1 MRAGAGRRLVG
12 GGGGRPRSGPR
23 HRSLGVVG
31 SWRWIRFVVFFL
43 ISFFLSWVRLGRLGR
58 LVGGSGFFVAVK
70 GVWRG
75 GSGVFTMEL
84 VP

>member
-31 SWRWIRFVVFFL
+31 SWRWIRFVLSLL
-43 ISFFLSWVRLGRLGR
+43 IPFSLSWVRLGRLGR
-58 LVGGSGFFVAVK
+58 LVGGSSFFVAVK

-75 GSGVFTMEL
+75 DSVRWC
-84 VP
+84 